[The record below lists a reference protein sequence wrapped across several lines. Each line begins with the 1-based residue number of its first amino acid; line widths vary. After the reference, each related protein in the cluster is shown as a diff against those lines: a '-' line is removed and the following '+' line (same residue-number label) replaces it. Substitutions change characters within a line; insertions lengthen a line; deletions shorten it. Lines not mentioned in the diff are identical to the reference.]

1 MLKRIGWQPIRRMR
15 KVAVISVEPNGQ
27 ERLSF
32 RGKKRTLRKLLSM
45 RLRDFG
51 LEPAIHRPVNDK
63 SDFPKKGKCSGI
75 IIGGSKL
82 DIFDKD
88 LEKYDWM
95 KRLLDF
101 IRQVHGSVPLLG
113 ICFGHQAVGRAFGG
127 ELKRYGPEVGYE
139 VGYSPV
145 LLMQDALADPLFG
158 RLPQRFNALFSH
170 FSYIANTPA
179 AGTTL
184 AVSANPGN
192 PSIQAFRVGDT
203 TWGVQ
208 FHPEYPSEAVRD
220 LLIARR
226 ERISVFV
233 DVDRK
238 IGELESA
245 GRHDDLV
252 LEKFVSFMIREAGLR
267 KTSQG
272 SPASRRD
279 AYCTRRSRVPS

>member
-1 MLKRIGWQPIRRMR
+1 MCWHPRKRMKRIAL
-15 KVAVISVEPNGQ
+15 VSVEPDDQ
-27 ERLSF
+27 ERMSF
-32 RGKKRTLRKLLSM
+32 RGKKRTLRELVSM

-51 LEPAIHRPVNDK
+51 LEPIIHRPVKNEA
-63 SDFPKKGKCSGI
+63 DFPKKGECSGI
-75 IIGGSKL
+75 VIGGSKL

-101 IRQVHGSVPLLG
+101 IREAHGSVPLLG

-127 ELKRYGPEVGYE
+127 ELKRYGPQVGYE

-145 LLMQDALADPLFG
+145 ILMPDSYDDPLFQKLPK
-158 RLPQRFNALFSH
+158 RLNALFSH

-179 AGTTL
+179 AGATL
-184 AVSANPGN
+184 AVSENPAN
-192 PSIQAFRVGDT
+192 PSIQAFRVGES

-208 FHPEYPSEAVRD
+208 FHPEYPPEAVRD
-220 LLIARR
+220 LLVARR
-226 ERISVFV
+226 ERISGFV

-238 IGELESA
+238 VLELET
-245 GRHDDLV
+245 GRRHDEIV
-252 LEKFVSFMIREAGLR
+252 LERFAHHVLSEAGLR

-272 SPASRRD
+272 SPASRHA
-279 AYCTRRSRVPS
+279 AYYTRRSRVPS